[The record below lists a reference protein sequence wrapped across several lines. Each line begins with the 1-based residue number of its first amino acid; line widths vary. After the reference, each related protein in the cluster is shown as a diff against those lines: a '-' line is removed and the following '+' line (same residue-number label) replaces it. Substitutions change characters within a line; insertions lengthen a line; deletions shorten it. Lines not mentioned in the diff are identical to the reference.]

1 MITLEHCQQLD
12 QQDPLRALR
21 EQFSL
26 PSGLIYLDG
35 NSLGVL
41 PVNVPARVAEV
52 ARMLAGVRLSD
63 TSLAHAR
70 EMLQLQE

>member
-1 MITLEHCQQLD
+1 MTLSSVAEVQG
-12 QQDPLRALR
+12 
-21 EQFSL
+21 EQ
-26 PSGLIYLDG
+26 
-35 NSLGVL
+35 
-41 PVNVPARVAEV
+41 RVAEV